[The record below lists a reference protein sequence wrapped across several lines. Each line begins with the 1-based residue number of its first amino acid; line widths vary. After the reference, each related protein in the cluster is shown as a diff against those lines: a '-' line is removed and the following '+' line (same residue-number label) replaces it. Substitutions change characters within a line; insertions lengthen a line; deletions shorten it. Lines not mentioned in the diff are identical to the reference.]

1 MPFKIGFVILAF
13 LVVLVIYLVI
23 LYFSYSLH
31 IPISENN
38 DLKNWSAVVIE
49 IGIAVF
55 ISGMVLLYDRKHKHH
70 LEEQQEEISKM
81 VVQTKTQ
88 QDEMAKLISKITD
101 LEQQQEKKY
110 TEKEEIENRF
120 YKVNL
125 LAHLISGL
133 SCIRQALS
141 RQLVFKNKHI
151 DEQGL
156 LQNINGLR
164 DDFGYWSDRITTL
177 NSNTYVPPDIRN
189 AVGMFTHQAIKSID
203 PSDMPLRYKFLE
215 MTVFNYVDFIIDSD
229 YVKNDT
235 DSTIQK
241 FRSDII
247 KEKQAILDFRKNYLD
262 KDDVG

>member
-1 MPFKIGFVILAF
+1 MIS
-13 LVVLVIYLVI
+13 LVHTII
-23 LYFSYSLH
+23 R
-31 IPISENN
+31 IPYWINDDFEN
-38 DLKNWSAVVIE
+38 WAAVVIE
-49 IGIAVF
+49 IAIAVF
-55 ISGMVLLYDRKHKHH
+55 VSGVVLLYDRKHKKY
-70 LEEQQEEISKM
+70 LEEQQGKISKM
-81 VVQTKTQ
+81 VEQTKNQ

-110 TEKEEIENRF
+110 AEKEEIENRF

-125 LAHLISGL
+125 LANLISGL

-156 LQNINGLR
+156 LQNIKNLKE
-164 DDFGYWSDRITTL
+164 DFGYWSDRITTL

-189 AVGMFTHQAIKSID
+189 AVGIFTHQAIKSID
-203 PSDMPLRYKFLE
+203 TSDMPLRYEFLE
-215 MTVFNYVDFIIDSD
+215 MTVFNYVDFITDSD

-247 KEKQAILDFRKNYLD
+247 KEKQAILDFRKD
-262 KDDVG
+262 FQDTESFE